1 MTGIDTPA
9 VQALGHQRIDWRF
22 KGLPSAWWGST
33 VDEVLGHKP
42 NLMDDG
48 AVGPLLVLDAS
59 ALAHNLDAMARWCR
73 QHGVE
78 LAPHGKTHMAPQL
91 FARQLDAGACAIT
104 AANVSQ
110 LRVYRAF
117 GVTDV
122 LLANQLVDP
131 AGLAWVAGELDRDA
145 GFSFSAWVDSERA
158 VELMDTA
165 LSRAGARRPVDVLV
179 EVGEYGGRTGCRDDE
194 AVRRVASAVRE
205 SPRLRLTGVAGY
217 EGALAHDTS
226 EAGLA
231 RVESYLRRMRSCTV
245 QLAEEG
251 MFDAE
256 SVVVTAGGSAFFD
269 QVVEILG
276 HPWPQGL
283 DVRVVLRSGAYLTH
297 DDGFY
302 AGISPLTRDGSQG
315 LRSALRLWAQ
325 VTSRPEPGLALL
337 TAGKR
342 DASFDEGL
350 PQPQLVWS
358 DGVAPRP
365 LTGCTV
371 TAMNDQHTFVSL
383 APQAESMCEV
393 GSWMQLGLSH
403 PCTVFDKWQLVPVVD
418 ADGVVVDL
426 IRTFF

>member
-1 MTGIDTPA
+1 MSGIDTRA
-9 VQALGHQRIDWRF
+9 VRALGQERLDWRF

-33 VDEVLGHKP
+33 VDEVLAGKR
-42 NLMDDG
+42 NLLNDG
-48 AVGPLLVLDAS
+48 AVGPLLVLDGA
-59 ALAHNLDAMARWCR
+59 ALEHNLHTMARWCR
-73 QHGVE
+73 ERGVE

-91 FARQLDAGACAIT
+91 FARQLAGGACAIT

-117 GVTDV
+117 GVADV

-131 AGLAWVAGELDRDA
+131 AGLAWVAGEMDRDP
-145 GFSFSAWVDSERA
+145 GFSFSAWVDSEHAVQIMDSALAEARA
-158 VELMDTA
+158 Q
-165 LSRAGARRPVDVLV
+165 RPVDVLV

-194 AVRRVASAVRE
+194 ALRRVASAVRA

-226 EAGLA
+226 ESGLS
-231 RVESYLRRMRSCTV
+231 RVDGYLRRIRSSTLE
-245 QLAEEG
+245 LAADGTFET
-251 MFDAE
+251 D

-269 QVVEILG
+269 QVADILG
-276 HPWPQGL
+276 QPWPVGV
-283 DVRVVLRSGAYLTH
+283 DVRVLLRSGAYLTH
-297 DDGFY
+297 DDGFCE
-302 AGISPLTRDGSQG
+302 GISPLTRDGTRG
-315 LRSALRLWAQ
+315 LASALRLWAQ

-350 PQPQLVWS
+350 PLPQLVWS
-358 DGVAPRP
+358 ESAAARP
-365 LTGCTV
+365 LTGSTA

-383 APQAESMCEV
+383 APEDEPLCEV